1 MLVLVINNSFTCSVC
16 ISLKMGLAW
25 AACRA
30 HNNIVRLFKL
40 VAYWLYHLFFI
51 FYVLLNM
58 I

>member
-30 HNNIVRLFKL
+30 HNKIVRLFKL
-40 VAYWLYHLFFI
+40 VAYWLYHLFLFFM
-51 FYVLLNM
+51 FYL